1 MEKQTIERETMSEQA
16 SAITSEDA
24 AAMETSTEQI
34 AAALRKKPRLGEGII
49 QTFLF
54 LAGAI
59 SILTTIGIVYVL
71 GTESI
76 NFFTNL
82 SWEETNKEVVDLIQQ
97 RYYDDQSVR
106 EGVPSKKGSSFDW
119 ARVMNI

>member
-1 MEKQTIERETMSEQA
+1 MSEQA
-16 SAITSEDA
+16 SVMTSDDVAIT
-24 AAMETSTEQI
+24 ETSVEQI
-34 AAALRKKPRLGEGII
+34 AAALCKKPRLGEGII

-76 NFFTNL
+76 NFFTQL
-82 SWEETNKEVVDLIQQ
+82 SWEETNKELETAVTAKDTTIIV
-97 RYYDDQSVR
+97 S
-106 EGVPSKKGSSFDW
+106 EG
-119 ARVMNI
+119 